1 MRGQLANGEPWASIR
16 HCAIAGSVTSCETNA
31 GKAMPLEDILTTPCD
46 VLIPAAI
53 PGVLDA
59 ETARQVQCRI
69 VVSALSCCLR
79 TAHAVLLLAARAG

>member
-1 MRGQLANGEPWASIR
+1 MSQCLQG
-16 HCAIAGSVTSCETNA
+16 TSSLTSSLHIVA

-59 ETARQVQCRI
+59 ETAQHVQCRI
-69 VVSALSCCLR
+69 VVSVIAWYMH
-79 TAHAVLLLAARAG
+79 TAHAAMLPTTEAK